1 MRKEGLR
8 VCTDAWNR
16 NMSFDLILLQSGTG
30 SFVTIEQAIHE
41 LICWF
46 ILPLWFVA
54 GFADYL
60 FHRRT
65 HIEQNSGVRESLIHH
80 LMMAEVGLPLIMAAF
95 FRLDAGLILIFAVCL
110 IEHEITGNIDIRC
123 AEDHGRDVSPTEDQV
138 HSVLEILPLTAAL
151 LVILP
156 HFGQVLAL
164 LGMGTEHADLSI
176 ALKQPPPLWQI
187 LVTGAALIV
196 LVIGPYT
203 EETIRCAM
211 AQRMRLPVGFKPA
224 E

>member
-1 MRKEGLR
+1 
-8 VCTDAWNR
+8 
-16 NMSFDLILLQSGTG
+16 
-30 SFVTIEQAIHE
+30 
-41 LICWF
+41 
-46 ILPLWFVA
+46 
-54 GFADYL
+54 
-60 FHRRT
+60 
-65 HIEQNSGVRESLIHH
+65 
-80 LMMAEVGLPLIMAAF
+80 
-95 FRLDAGLILIFAVCL
+95 
-110 IEHEITGNIDIRC
+110 
-123 AEDHGRDVSPTEDQV
+123 
-138 HSVLEILPLTAAL
+138 
-151 LVILP
+151 
-156 HFGQVLAL
+156 VLAL

>member
-1 MRKEGLR
+1 MNCGTVRNHGTAKSSFALPSACAQEGH
-8 VCTDAWNR
+8 
-16 NMSFDLILLQSGTG
+16 
-30 SFVTIEQAIHE
+30 IEQAIHT
-41 LICWF
+41 LISWF
-46 ILPLWFVA
+46 ILPLWFGA

-65 HIEQNSGVRESLIHH
+65 HIERTSGVRESLIHH
-80 LMMAEVGLPLIMAAF
+80 LMLAEVGLPLIMAAF
-95 FRLDAGLILIFAVCL
+95 FRIDAGLIVIFIVCL
-110 IEHEITGNIDIRC
+110 IAHEITGNIDIRY

-164 LGMGTEHADLSI
+164 VGAGREHADFSVG
-176 ALKQPPPLWQI
+176 LKAPPPLLQI
-187 LVTGAALIV
+187 FITAGALALFV
-196 LVIGPYT
+196 LGPYT
-203 EETIRCAM
+203 EETIRCIRTRKRVTA
-211 AQRMRLPVGFKPA
+211 AVSSA

>member
-46 ILPLWFVA
+46 ILPLWFGA

-65 HIEQNSGVRESLIHH
+65 HIERTSGVRESLIHH
-80 LMMAEVGLPLIMAAF
+80 LMLAEVGLPLIMAAF
-95 FRLDAGLILIFAVCL
+95 FRIDAGLIVIFIVCL
-110 IEHEITGNIDIRC
+110 IAHEITGNIDIRY
-123 AEDHGRDVSPTEDQV
+123 AEDHGPDVSPTEDQV
-138 HSVLEILPLTAAL
+138 HSVLKILPLPAAL

-164 LGMGTEHADLSI
+164 VGAGREHADFSI
-176 ALKQPPPLWQI
+176 GLKAPPPLLQ
-187 LVTGAALIV
+187 
-196 LVIGPYT
+196 
-203 EETIRCAM
+203 
-211 AQRMRLPVGFKPA
+211 
-224 E
+224 